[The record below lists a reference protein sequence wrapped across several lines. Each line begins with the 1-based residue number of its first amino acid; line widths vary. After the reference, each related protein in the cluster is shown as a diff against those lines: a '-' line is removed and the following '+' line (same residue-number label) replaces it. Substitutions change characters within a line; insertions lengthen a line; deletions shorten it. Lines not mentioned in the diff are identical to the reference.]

1 MNERYIGLM
10 SGTSMDGID
19 GVLVDLSTLPGHVLA
34 TCHATYPPALRERL
48 LVLAQAPQAPFSEL
62 LSLDVAVGRHFAE
75 AAVQVLESAGLTAA
89 DVRAIGS
96 HGQTIRHLPGQ
107 SPGSSLQIGDPNII
121 AERSGITTV
130 ADFRRRDMAAGGEGA
145 PLVPAFHAAAFA
157 GDACRAV
164 LNIGGIANLTVL
176 NPGGEVLGFDT
187 GPGNLLMDAWAQRHG
202 HGPMD
207 RDGAWA
213 AGGRVDQ
220 RLLTRLMDDPYFLRP
235 PPKSTGREHFNLPWL
250 EKRLQ
255 GLDPPPPARDVQAT
269 LCELTATSIHDALCR
284 HAAQGRELPRE
295 LLVCGGGVHND
306 HLMARL
312 KGLLPAQQIRSTVD
326 VGLDPDLVEAV
337 AFAWLARETLAGR
350 AGNLPAVTGARRAVV
365 LGGIYPGRT
374 GI

>member
-34 TCHATYPPALRERL
+34 ACHAAYPPALRERL
-48 LVLAQAPQAPFSEL
+48 LVLAQAPRAPFSEL
-62 LSLDVAVGRHFAE
+62 LSLDMEVGRHFAE
-75 AAVQVLESAGLTAA
+75 TAAQVLESAGLTAA
-89 DVRAIGS
+89 AVRAIGS

-107 SPGSSLQIGDPNII
+107 SPGSTLQIGDPNII

-130 ADFRRRDMAAGGEGA
+130 ADFRRRDMAVGGEGA

-220 RLLTRLMDDPYFLRP
+220 RLLTRLMDDPYFRRP

-255 GLDPPPPARDVQAT
+255 GLDPPPPACDVQAT
-269 LCELTATSIHDALCR
+269 LCELTATSIREALHR
-284 HAAQGRELPRE
+284 HAAQARE

-312 KGLLPAQQIRSTVD
+312 RALLPAQQIRSTAAL
-326 VGLDPDLVEAV
+326 GLDPDLVEAV